1 MLREEPEMTPEPHR
15 IVVASMVAGVP
26 GQGGWVWAVLQWVLG
41 LRQLGHDVLLVEPL
55 ECIQPATRSAFA
67 AVVEEFGLNGAAA
80 MVTPG
85 REAAGLD
92 FDQVADRCR
101 RADLLVNIAGVL
113 GDPELFEPI
122 PTRAYVDVDPGF
134 TQLWHNSEGIDMGLA
149 GHTAHFTVGLNVGSD
164 RCPIPTCGIDWV
176 PTLPPVVLERW
187 PVRSGLEHDGLTT
200 VANWRGYGSVDHGGV
215 FYGQKAHA
223 WRELFP
229 LAQQSSRPCTPALA
243 VHPDEHKD
251 VAALAEYSWS
261 LLDPAMV
268 AGTPAA
274 YQRFVSGSWA
284 ELGVAKSGYVA
295 SRSGWFSDRS
305 VCYLAAGRPVVAQD
319 TGFSD
324 HLPVGEGLLAFDGV
338 EDAVEAIATV
348 ANDYGRHRRAARA
361 FAEERLDSR
370 RVLGRLVAL
379 ADEGAR
385 Q

>member
-1 MLREEPEMTPEPHR
+1 MLPDLERSPEPRR
-15 IVVASMVAGVP
+15 IVVASMVTGVP

-41 LRQLGHDVLLVEPL
+41 LRQLGHDVLLVEPVDG
-55 ECIQPATRSAFA
+55 IQAGNRAAFA
-67 AVVEEFGLNGAAA
+67 TFVEEFGLGGAAA

-85 REAAGLD
+85 RQAAGLD
-92 FDQVADRCR
+92 FEEVAARCR

-113 GDPELFEPI
+113 GDAELFEPI
-122 PTRAYVDVDPGF
+122 PARAYVDVDPGF
-134 TQLWHNSEGIDMGLA
+134 TQLWHQSEEIDMGLA

-164 RCPIPTCGIDWV
+164 HCPIPTCGMEWV
-176 PTLPPVVLERW
+176 PTLPPVVLARW
-187 PVRSGLEHDGLTT
+187 PVGSGLEHDGLTT
-200 VANWRGYGSVDHGGV
+200 VANWRGYGSVEHGGV

-229 LAQQSSRPCTPALA
+229 VAQRSPRPCTPALA

-251 VAALAEYSWS
+251 VAALAEHGWS
-261 LLDPAMV
+261 LLDPAVV

-338 EDAVEAIATV
+338 EDAVDAISAV
-348 ANDYGRHRRAARA
+348 AADYEHHRRAARA
-361 FAEERLDSR
+361 FAEEHLDSR

-379 ADEGAR
+379 ATEGVR